1 MQSRAELWEKEVF
14 LKFVSE
20 FRHPDLQASYMAEVW
35 PLHVGVRVYP
45 LGLLLGFQLCV
56 CALCAL
62 FRLCMRMGMYV

>member
-35 PLHVGVRVYP
+35 PLARWCTRICSGFVFF
-45 LGLLLGFQLCV
+45 GLLLCV
-56 CALCAL
+56 
-62 FRLCMRMGMYV
+62 